1 MVEMS
6 HHDARLLAAPHGRLA
21 GKAAIITGAGS
32 GLGRATAER
41 FVEEGA
47 RVLVADI
54 DFLQASAVCEQLGD
68 AAVPAQVD
76 VSQAGA
82 VGRMVQTAVAAFGAV
97 DVLFSNAGVAES
109 VKPLAE
115 ISEAEWDKII
125 DVNLKAFFLC
135 AQAIVPV
142 MRAGE
147 GGSMIVTASIAARR
161 PRAGMAAYVASKAG
175 VVGLARALAVE
186 LARDDIRVNVI
197 NPGPAQ
203 TPMLREFSFAPSE
216 AEALRIL
223 GDALPLGRAIQPSD
237 IAAAA
242 VYLGSDEASNV
253 TGLVMNVDGGRDL

>member
-1 MVEMS
+1 MS
-6 HHDARLLAAPHGRLA
+6 QPEGVTTALARGRLA
-21 GKAAIITGAGS
+21 GKTAIITGAGS
-32 GLGRATAER
+32 GLGRAAAER
-41 FVEEGA
+41 YVAEGA

-54 DFLQASAVCEQLGD
+54 DGSHAAAVCDQLGE

-76 VSQAGA
+76 VSDS
-82 VGRMVQTAVAAFGAV
+82 TAVSTMVRTAVEAFGKV

-115 ISEAEWDKII
+115 ISEPEWDRII

-135 AQAIVPV
+135 AQAMAPV
-142 MRAGE
+142 MREAG

-161 PRAGMAAYVASKAG
+161 PRSGMAAYVASKAG
-175 VVGLARALAVE
+175 VIGLARALAVE
-186 LARDDIRVNVI
+186 LAGDGIRVNVI

-203 TPMLREFSFAPSE
+203 TPMLQEFSFASTE
-216 AEALRIL
+216 AEALRLL
-223 GDALPLGRAIQPSD
+223 GEALPLGHAIQPDD

-242 VYLGSDEASNV
+242 VYLGSDEARNV